1 MEDEKD
7 RLREKLDQKKKGDED
22 RFFAEREKAAIER
35 LRRQNAAPAKEK
47 RCPRD
52 GALLAPVEEHGV
64 TVDECPTCRGVWLDR
79 GELETIVA
87 RERDSW
93 LGRVFL
99 RPRR

>member
-7 RLREKLDQKKKGDED
+7 RLREKLDQKKKGDEE

-35 LRRQNAAPAKEK
+35 LRRQNVAER
-47 RCPRD
+47 RCPKD
-52 GALLAPVEEHGV
+52 GALLARVQEHGV
-64 TVDECPTCRGVWLDR
+64 TVDECPTCRGIWLDR
-79 GELETIVA
+79 GELETIAA

>member
-7 RLREKLDQKKKGDED
+7 RLGEKLHQKQKGDED

-35 LRRQNAAPAKEK
+35 LRRQNAAATEER
-47 RCPRD
+47 RCPKD
-52 GALLAPVEEHGV
+52 GARLMSVREHGV
-64 TVDECPTCRGVWLDR
+64 TVDECPTCGGIWLDR
-79 GELETIVA
+79 GELETITA

-93 LGRVFL
+93 LARIFL

>member
-7 RLREKLDQKKKGDED
+7 RLREKLDQKKKGDEE

-35 LRRQNAAPAKEK
+35 LRRQNASPAKEK
-47 RCPRD
+47 RCPTD
-52 GALLAPVEEHGV
+52 GGLLVSVREHGV
-64 TVDECPTCRGVWLDR
+64 TVDECPTCGGIWLDR

>member
-7 RLREKLDQKKKGDED
+7 RLREKLDQKKKGDEE

-35 LRRQNAAPAKEK
+35 LRRQNAAPAEEK

-52 GALLAPVEEHGV
+52 GALLAPFKEHGV

>member
-7 RLREKLDQKKKGDED
+7 RLREKLDQKKKGDEE

-35 LRRQNAAPAKEK
+35 LRRQNVAPEK
-47 RCPRD
+47 RCPKD
-52 GALLAPVEEHGV
+52 GAALARVAEHGV

-93 LGRVFL
+93 LARVFL